1 MLGLLVISLKCLFET
16 EYLNLPSKLSLGIM
30 LIFEQSQIG
39 EAIRQRSQCDILM
52 EAPRASFSSMN
63 SVSLFLR
70 HP

>member
-30 LIFEQSQIG
+30 LTFELSQIG
-39 EAIRQRSQCDILM
+39 EVIRQRSQRDILM
-52 EAPRASFSSMN
+52 EAPQVNFSSMN